1 MQQTFVLEKMSQR
14 AKLDKM
20 VSNLEE
26 ISKEKTLVVRWAL
39 CESSCQTS
47 GKY

>member
-26 ISKEKTLVVRWAL
+26 ISKEKTLVVR
-39 CESSCQTS
+39 
-47 GKY
+47 